1 MPFAP
6 ITKVLIVGG
15 GTAGW
20 IAAAT
25 LARLLQD
32 QPCRIELVESD
43 EIGTVGVGEATIPPI
58 LELNKVLGINE
69 NVFIQRTQATFKLGI
84 EFVGWKQ
91 DGARYFHPFGR
102 YGADVGHVDFAHYWR
117 RLHREIGAEA
127 GTLEDYSLPT
137 MAARAGKF
145 MRPDPNPKNVLSNLA
160 YAFHFDASLYARFL
174 RDYAEGLGVVRH
186 EGRVVDGELDDRGF
200 VAAVRLDDGRRLDA
214 ELFLDCSG
222 FRGLLIEQLLGTGYE
237 DWSHWLPCN
246 RAVAVP
252 SENVGPPPPFT
263 RSTARE
269 AGWQWRIPLQHRTGN
284 GHVYCS
290 EHVSDEQACDVLLSN
305 LEGRALA
312 DPRLLRFTTG
322 RRRQAWNRNV
332 VAIGLASGFME
343 PLEST
348 SIHLIQSALTR
359 LMTLFPDTGFAQAD
373 IDQFNRASA
382 LETERIRDFLILHYV
397 ANQRTGLPFW
407 DYCRSMAIPDS
418 LAHKIALYRSR
429 GRFFRFEDELFTAT
443 SWQAV
448 LEGQGIVPAGFDPI
462 TSGVPSDQLR
472 ATLARM
478 RETIARGAGAMP
490 SHADFIAQHCAAPPL
505 QS

>member
-1 MPFAP
+1 
-6 ITKVLIVGG
+6 
-15 GTAGW
+15 
-20 IAAAT
+20 
-25 LARLLQD
+25 
-32 QPCRIELVESD
+32 
-43 EIGTVGVGEATIPPI
+43 
-58 LELNKVLGINE
+58 
-69 NVFIQRTQATFKLGI
+69 
-84 EFVGWKQ
+84 
-91 DGARYFHPFGR
+91 
-102 YGADVGHVDFAHYWR
+102 
-117 RLHREIGAEA
+117 
-127 GTLEDYSLPT
+127 
-137 MAARAGKF
+137 
-145 MRPDPNPKNVLSNLA
+145 
-160 YAFHFDASLYARFL
+160 
-174 RDYAEGLGVVRH
+174 
-186 EGRVVDGELDDRGF
+186 
-200 VAAVRLDDGRRLDA
+200 
-214 ELFLDCSG
+214 
-222 FRGLLIEQLLGTGYE
+222 
-237 DWSHWLPCN
+237 
-246 RAVAVP
+246 
-252 SENVGPPPPFT
+252 
-263 RSTARE
+263 
-269 AGWQWRIPLQHRTGN
+269 
-284 GHVYCS
+284 
-290 EHVSDEQACDVLLSN
+290 VLLSN

-478 RETIARGAGAMP
+478 RETIARGASAMP
-490 SHADFIAQHCAAPPL
+490 DHADFIAQHCAAPPL